1 MAKGPTRSVR
11 QRREEYRAQQ
21 QRRRRNI
28 ALGIVGLLIVA
39 AVALAVLLQL
49 REISPEDVVMP
60 ESLAPP
66 PNAAGKAWGPEDA
79 PVLIEEFSD
88 FQ

>member
-1 MAKGPTRSVR
+1 MARRPTRSVR

-21 QRRRRNI
+21 RRRRRYI
-28 ALGIVGLLIVA
+28 ALGIVGVLIVA
-39 AVALAVLLQL
+39 AVALAVVLQL
-49 REISPEDVVMP
+49 REISPEDVALP
-60 ESLAPP
+60 ESLEAP

>member
-11 QRREEYRAQQ
+11 QRREAYRVQ
-21 QRRRRNI
+21 QRRRRRFI

-39 AVALAVLLQL
+39 AVSLAVILQL
-49 REISPEDVVMP
+49 REISPEDVVLP
-60 ESLAPP
+60 ETLEAP
-66 PNAAGKAWGPEDA
+66 PNAEGKAWGPEDA